1 MSLTSSVIPQGATAY
16 NSISSWIF
24 GSRIKYGGFNFKAQ
38 AATPISQAEISFPL
52 TMAVEGS
59 RSFVSVSQYHEIMGN
74 NEWVMRIQ
82 AAMTCAH
89 W

>member
-1 MSLTSSVIPQGATAY
+1 MSLTSRVIPQGAIAY

-38 AATPISQAEISFPL
+38 AEAPVSQAQSLFPL

-59 RSFVSVSQYHEIMGN
+59 RSSVSVSQYHKIMSN
-74 NEWVMRIQ
+74 TMNELCTFKQ
-82 AAMTCAH
+82 L
-89 W
+89 